1 MVQVC
6 LSRSPVREG
15 LTSVNALAREVEPLW
30 ILWTRWKT
38 PGGRFRARAARV
50 QRGAS
55 ASTSSAPPTCCRSG
69 SSSRPTRCSNG
80 PSPLRRKRPHVRPG
94 RVRRHR
100 PRRRLA
106 RTPSQQF
113 GRLLHPDRRT
123 EPARFG
129 SRGDIRERPSRSST
143 GSKQLFRA
151 PRRLQPTRPQQP
163 HRERLPVLTSVI
175 LHIHARTL
183 GRRLA
188 ACDYSRN
195 QSFSDLV
202 EVNDE
207 PADCNQ
213 DEYEC
218 YLPGDPRQHDG
229 QGMPP
234 WLADRILPR

>member
-1 MVQVC
+1 LVQVC

-94 RVRRHR
+94 RVRRQR

-143 GSKQLFRA
+143 GSKTNFSERHGGYSPHGLSSRIASASPSSPASSFTFTRGHSGVDWPRA
-151 PRRLQPTRPQQP
+151 TTQG
-163 HRERLPVLTSVI
+163 I
-175 LHIHARTL
+175 N
-183 GRRLA
+183 RLA
-188 ACDYSRN
+188 
-195 QSFSDLV
+195 
-202 EVNDE
+202 
-207 PADCNQ
+207 
-213 DEYEC
+213 
-218 YLPGDPRQHDG
+218 
-229 QGMPP
+229 
-234 WLADRILPR
+234 I

>member
-1 MVQVC
+1 MDSVDTVENSWGS
-6 LSRSPVREG
+6 LPRASRPSPARGFRLYLLCSPDLLPVGFE
-15 LTSVNALAREVEPLW
+15 LAPDEVLE
-30 ILWTRWKT
+30 
-38 PGGRFRARAARV
+38 RAVAPEAKAPSRPARSCSATK
-50 QRGAS
+50 AS
-55 ASTSSAPPTCCRSG
+55 PAPSSNTKSAIRPPSAP
-69 SSSRPTRCSNG
+69 RPQNRTG
-80 PSPLRRKRPHVRPG
+80 PLRLP
-94 RVRRHR
+94 RRH
-100 PRRRLA
+100 PRATQSVVDRLK
-106 RTPSQQF
+106 
-113 GRLLHPDRRT
+113 D
-123 EPARFG
+123 
-129 SRGDIRERPSRSST
+129 
-143 GSKQLFRA
+143 QLFRA

-207 PADCNQ
+207 PAECNQ